1 VYRLAWFHPTNPV
14 SLLDNPGFPHYRAFF
29 EELRRLGYVE
39 GKNLVVERYSAGGRS
54 DRYSDLARE
63 IVRTQPD
70 AIFLLGARVAPHF
83 KAATST
89 VPIIGI
95 VSDPIGYGIVTNIA
109 RPGGNITGI
118 AVDAGSEIQGKFLEL
133 LREAVPN
140 ASRIGF
146 LIPRETW
153 DLPYGRAMREVA
165 QRQGILLLSMG
176 LNSPIDEAEYRR
188 VFREAEQD
196 GVDAVVVANTAENSA
211 HSRLVVDWANESRI
225 PAIYPGFDYVEKG
238 GLMAYA
244 LDLVHDF
251 RVAAE
256 VIARVLRGE
265 NPGDIPFQ
273 QSTKFNLKLNLKTA
287 RALNLTFPPTLL
299 ALADEVIE

>member
-1 VYRLAWFHPTNPV
+1 MRRRQFLGLVSGITTAWPFDAAPAQERGKVYRLAWFHPSNPV
-14 SLLDNPGFPHYRAFF
+14 SLLTDNSGFPHYRAFF

-39 GKNLVVERYSAGGRS
+39 GTNLVVERYSAGGRS

-89 VPIIGI
+89 VPIIGY

-146 LIPRETW
+146 LIPRE
-153 DLPYGRAMREVA
+153 
-165 QRQGILLLSMG
+165 
-176 LNSPIDEAEYRR
+176 
-188 VFREAEQD
+188 
-196 GVDAVVVANTAENSA
+196 
-211 HSRLVVDWANESRI
+211 
-225 PAIYPGFDYVEKG
+225 
-238 GLMAYA
+238 
-244 LDLVHDF
+244 
-251 RVAAE
+251 
-256 VIARVLRGE
+256 
-265 NPGDIPFQ
+265 
-273 QSTKFNLKLNLKTA
+273 
-287 RALNLTFPPTLL
+287 
-299 ALADEVIE
+299 